1 MISDSAWKTA
11 KRLREKTNKQKK
23 WQIKS
28 ICRTRRLCHKKNGTL
43 HKRISDTFLLPL
55 PPSKAKRKLVGN
67 LCNYY
72 YFFLTL
78 SYFPLS
84 LGWHFLIGSTKEEK
98 NKNGCEKEKQKK
110 NKKKRW
116 LKTSEEETKKKL
128 ERDFFLLFFFLFQ
141 MRGKQFDFANRQFT
155 PIVLA
160 SRQMAFD
167 CCTHWKELF

>member
-11 KRLREKTNKQKK
+11 KRLREKTNKEKK

-72 YFFLTL
+72 FFFSNF

-98 NKNGCEKEKQKK
+98 KQKWLWERK
-110 NKKKRW
+110 KKTKKKRW